1 MFSLIIVDDEEILR
15 EGLKEAV
22 PWESWGFR
30 VAALAASGEEG
41 LELFES
47 IRPDVLLT
55 DIKMYAFSGLDLL
68 KAAKEI
74 RPQCEVVLLSGY
86 EEFSFAKQGLEL
98 GASAYVLKLN
108 LFDELEETFAKLRC
122 QLDARQEEERR
133 RKEAEREN
141 AAAELVKRLRGET
154 SPGEGLSGFYSVAT
168 IGAASEERNRL
179 LPEAEKIAAGC
190 GWRVVPIGTKYVA
203 VCIPHVRA
211 AESPEALRT
220 EIHSRLRRL
229 TEPYPDAIAGIGSI
243 VRGAEIEV
251 SYRQAMKMVDYGR
264 LHGGGWGF
272 VYDEIASSL
281 AGEPLEAPKYED
293 IRLWIDLNR
302 ADELLQALERYLT
315 AVVNHLKF
323 AIPDVRLV
331 AMNVLMGL
339 NNRMKE
345 SGVETDPDSEID
357 VLVAALNR
365 MDSIADIRDW
375 LFEVVRR
382 LTGSSVHAERD
393 NGDLFEQ
400 AIRLIDRNY
409 QNDISLQGIA
419 QSMYVSPSYFSAK
432 FKEAAGVNFVDYVKR
447 KRVDQAAALLVGT
460 NKKIADIAKE
470 VGYADEKYFSRV
482 FKRVK
487 QLSPQQFREEN
498 IRSDQYGS
506 I

>member
-15 EGLKEAV
+15 EGLKDAV

-41 LELFES
+41 LERFEA

-98 GASAYVLKLN
+98 GASAYILKLN

-122 QLDARQEEERR
+122 QLETRQAEERQ
-133 RKEAEREN
+133 RKEAQRQS
-141 AAAELVKRLRGET
+141 ATAELAKRLRGEP
-154 SPGEGLSGFYSVAT
+154 SPGEELTGVCSIAT
-168 IGAASEERNRL
+168 IGAISDRDRL
-179 LPEAEKIAAGC
+179 LPELEKIAADC

-203 VCIPHVRA
+203 VCIPHSEPSTNREAARA
-211 AESPEALRT
+211 
-220 EIHSRLRRL
+220 EIHSRLRRM
-229 TEPYPDAIAGIGSI
+229 TDPYPDAIAGIGSA
-243 VRGAEIEV
+243 VHGTEVEV

-264 LHGGGWGF
+264 LHGGGRGF
-272 VYDEIASSL
+272 VYDEIAPSL
-281 AGEPLEAPKYED
+281 AEGPLEAPKYEE

-302 ADELLQALERYLT
+302 TEELLQALERYLT

-323 AIPDVRLV
+323 AIADVRLV
-331 AMNVLMGL
+331 AMNVLMSL

-345 SGVETDPDSEID
+345 NGVETAPDSEID

-375 LFEVVRR
+375 LGEVVRR
-382 LTGSSVHAERD
+382 STGTYAHAERD
-393 NGDLFEQ
+393 NRALFEQ

-447 KRVDQAAALLVGT
+447 KRMEQAAALLVGT
-460 NKKIADIAKE
+460 TKKIADIAKE

-487 QLSPQQFREEN
+487 QVSPQQFREEN
-498 IRSDQYGS
+498 IRSDHYGS